1 MKLTDPDRLFP
12 VEPRLRGMARAF
24 YGSVKDLPVISPHG
38 HCEPRWFAK
47 NKRFAN
53 PAELLSAV
61 WVQSLRLQL
70 AAMPTLA
77 GLVQDIVITRKDR
90 ADIGMLVFPDPQ
102 LCPQAGDDGTIRDAE
117 YCAKIKSVLATLAE
131 SATGPSNQI
140 VRANILGEPP
150 SMKAHEI
157 TAKRIQQQR
166 HAAPSCGF

>member
-53 PAELLSAV
+53 PAELLSAA

-70 AAMPTLA
+70 AAMPALA
-77 GLVQDIVITRKDR
+77 GLVQDIVITQGKIALISACWCSQIRS
-90 ADIGMLVFPDPQ
+90 LVLRPAMTAPFVMRNIAQ
-102 LCPQAGDDGTIRDAE
+102 R
-117 YCAKIKSVLATLAE
+117 
-131 SATGPSNQI
+131 SNPFWQRWLR
-140 VRANILGEPP
+140 VPP
-150 SMKAHEI
+150 GHP
-157 TAKRIQQQR
+157 TR
-166 HAAPSCGF
+166 SCGPTFWANRPL